1 MVTASSRLPA
11 VTEAAR
17 GNGMCEW
24 CEGVAGDVGLVG
36 EPGAPGGQ
44 VLFNLLRDSWW
55 KQALPT
61 V

>member
-1 MVTASSRLPA
+1 
-11 VTEAAR
+11 
-17 GNGMCEW
+17 MCEW